1 VLSIVSAGLSLA
13 EWHYWIDE
21 NPAESAT
28 MPSPGDHEPG
38 GPTLEQ
44 AAALLASTTPPPQAR
59 QTARRHPPRLPQ
71 DRRWI
76 RFGEQAAR
84 FFAEE
89 PAGVQPE
96 DHQDV
101 QERLS
106 ARVGEPQ
113 GRRRGC
119 RRRG

>member
-76 RFGEQAAR
+76 RFGEFGQCG
-84 FFAEE
+84 AES
-89 PAGVQPE
+89 
-96 DHQDV
+96 
-101 QERLS
+101 RLRGSLLRNPPGCSRKITRMCRS
-106 ARVGEPQ
+106 A
-113 GRRRGC
+113 
-119 RRRG
+119 